1 MRRQR
6 VWCLRIVERTIRVG
20 FWFKGASEFEE
31 NRPQFSGF
39 FPTLLRGKGIP
50 VQPLGRDSVVVVH
63 EET

>member
-31 NRPQFSGF
+31 NRPQFPGF
-39 FPTLLRGKGIP
+39 FPTLKRGKGIP
-50 VQPLGRDSVVVVH
+50 VQPLGGDPVVVFH
-63 EET
+63 GGT